1 MANDNTEEIKYA
13 FLFDRKAITHFAKI
27 DYSLKSGI
35 HIQREYPKPS
45 ELHRFIDQ
53 YYTSLKDYYKD
64 FFRLNLYK
72 DGSEFNQYYYLDL
85 EEGGKSNISS
95 DFRDYLKTE
104 YIIIGL
110 LFFKMYKIDG
120 NIELDNINEFTSLLF
135 TEYDEEKVALTRLIT
150 DTNST
155 KTSDHND
162 QKLEDIIRKAFLKF
176 GDLGWLMW
184 DNESSKNRFKILPS
198 FERLRQM
205 YQPQIESIDELIK
218 KVGDAE

>member
-1 MANDNTEEIKYA
+1 MANDNSEEIKYA
-13 FLFDRKAITHFAKI
+13 FLYDRKAITYFSKI

-45 ELHRFIDQ
+45 ELHRFVDQ
-53 YYTSLKDYYKD
+53 YYPSLKDYYKD
-64 FFRLNLYK
+64 FFRLSLCKAGN
-72 DGSEFNQYYYLDL
+72 EFNQYYYLDL

-95 DFRDYLKTE
+95 DFREYLKTE

-120 NIELDNINEFTSLLF
+120 NIELDSINEFISLLF
-135 TEYDEEKVALTRLIT
+135 SEYDEEKVALTRLLT

-162 QKLEDIIRKAFLKF
+162 QKLEDIIRKSFLKF

-184 DNESSKNRFKILPS
+184 ENEVDKNRFKILPS

-218 KVGDAE
+218 KVNDAE